1 MNVEL
6 SRLDSRVVSL
16 EARLSV
22 ATAVRSSQEWLTE
35 QLHTLATGQAELYR
49 RLDWL
54 RARLDDQDGE
64 DWKR

>member
-6 SRLDSRVVSL
+6 SRLESRVAAV
-16 EARLSV
+16 EARVSV
-22 ATAVRSSQEWLTE
+22 AAAVRSSQEWLTE

-54 RARLDDQDGE
+54 RARLDDSDGE